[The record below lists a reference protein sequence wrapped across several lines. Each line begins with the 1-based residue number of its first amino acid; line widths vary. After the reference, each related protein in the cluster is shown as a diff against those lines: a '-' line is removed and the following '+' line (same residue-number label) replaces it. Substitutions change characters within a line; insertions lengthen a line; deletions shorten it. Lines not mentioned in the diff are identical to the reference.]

1 MNEEERI
8 TLDKLVKQYDCEETT
23 DLVRKLK
30 HSVKIRESLD
40 KIIRLKTTEDEET
53 FKSKAHIEGNFLY
66 EKYTN
71 IFNKLVD
78 DELNLE
84 IFERF
89 IVMLE
94 KIENGELD
102 QHEASYKIGMLLKD
116 IYIDKKLNLDDE
128 NSEDK
133 YIQPVNNLSWTDY
146 KKMNAKSKKRKSKGG
161 NNKKKHRR

>member
-1 MNEEERI
+1 MNEDERI

-40 KIIRLKTTEDEET
+40 KIIQLKISEDEET
-53 FKSKAHIEGNFLY
+53 FKNTAHIKGQFLY
-66 EKYTN
+66 ENYTN

-78 DELNLE
+78 DELNLD

-116 IYIDKKLNLDDE
+116 VYIDKKLNLDDE
-128 NSEDK
+128 KSEDK
-133 YIQPVNNLSWTDY
+133 YNQPTNNLSWTEY
-146 KKMNAKSKKRKSKGG
+146 KKMNGKPKKKKNKGG

>member
-1 MNEEERI
+1 MNEDERI

-40 KIIRLKTTEDEET
+40 KIIQLKISEDEET
-53 FKSKAHIEGNFLY
+53 FKNTAHIEGQFLY
-66 EKYTN
+66 ENYTN

-78 DELNLE
+78 DELNLD

-116 IYIDKKLNLDDE
+116 VYIDKKLNLDDE
-128 NSEDK
+128 KSEDK
-133 YIQPVNNLSWTDY
+133 YNQPTNNLSWAEY
-146 KKMNAKSKKRKSKGG
+146 KKMNGKPKKKKNKGG

>member
-1 MNEEERI
+1 MNEDERI

-40 KIIRLKTTEDEET
+40 KIIQLKISEDEET
-53 FKSKAHIEGNFLY
+53 FKNTAHIEGQFLY
-66 EKYTN
+66 ENYTN

-78 DELNLE
+78 DELNLD

-116 IYIDKKLNLDDE
+116 VYIDKKLNLDDE
-128 NSEDK
+128 KSEDK
-133 YIQPVNNLSWTDY
+133 YNQPTNNLSWAEY
-146 KKMNAKSKKRKSKGG
+146 KKMNGKSKKKKNKGG